1 MREYIISIYPKL
13 NIIYLKYDITRRL
26 NQIKILFNNFPGHK
40 PYLRSLEKIKK
51 LSAKLR
57 QHTNFKHNK
66 D

>member
-51 LSAKLR
+51 
-57 QHTNFKHNK
+57 
-66 D
+66 